1 MVSITELK
9 GLLQIIANTPLSSF
23 ADGDPNQAYTCFQ
36 NKAKEGLELLD
47 AIDDHVSVLEK
58 NISDAH
64 HELMQM
70 ESMDKIGQ
78 VFEALGY
85 AENGLI
91 I

>member
-1 MVSITELK
+1 MISITELK

-23 ADGDPNQAYTCFQ
+23 AGGDPYQAYTCFQ
-36 NKAKEGLELLD
+36 EKAKEGLGLLE
-47 AIDDHVSVLEK
+47 AIDDHVGVLEK

-64 HELMQM
+64 EKLM
-70 ESMDKIGQ
+70 Q